1 MKTEKKPYSMELRAA
16 AAEAT
21 RERILAAAAEAF
33 LEGWY
38 DDVTIAAIAERAG
51 VSGQTVINHFGSKE
65 ELATTAYEHVS
76 KEITLR
82 RSEPEP
88 GDVLGAL
95 DVLVDDYEIT
105 GDAVI
110 RMLALE
116 EKVPM
121 LGATARPRP
130 RWSPRLGGGDV
141 PCPGARARTGGGHRR
156 LHLEAPAPRPGAQ
169 PRRDPGGDVANRAS
183 STRTEDS
190 MTTPKRYL
198 FAIIDGGGTVP
209 ADTSV
214 IRAMVDRG
222 HDVRVL
228 ADRVLAPDIAS
239 TGAEHVVWDRAP
251 QRPNL
256 DPQSVIMKDWDTKT
270 PFEAFGRV
278 RDGAMVGPAALFAAD
293 VRAELQ
299 RRPADV
305 VVGNFFV
312 FGAQIAAEAEGV
324 PFAFLVSNL
333 LSFRGSGTPPL
344 GPGLKPARGPLG
356 RARDA
361 VLNRVMAR
369 LFDKGLDQLNEVRR
383 ANGLEPIAS
392 VLENFE
398 RADRLLLMTSSA
410 FEYESFTPP
419 PNVRLVGPRLD
430 DPAWVGSWTPP
441 AGDEPLVLVGMSSTF
456 MDHAN
461 ALQRAATALAGL
473 PVRGLVTTGPSI
485 PVEAIDAPANVTV
498 VERAPHSEVLRHA
511 KVIVTHAGHGT
522 VLKALAAGVPVVA
535 MPLGRDQLDN
545 AARVVHHG
553 AGLRLKPTGEAG
565 CDREGGP
572 APARGAVLLGRRRAH
587 GRRDRSGDRRGSGC
601 RRTRGACVARLGRC
615 R

>member
-1 MKTEKKPYSMELRAA
+1 
-16 AAEAT
+16 
-21 RERILAAAAEAF
+21 
-33 LEGWY
+33 
-38 DDVTIAAIAERAG
+38 
-51 VSGQTVINHFGSKE
+51 
-65 ELATTAYEHVS
+65 
-76 KEITLR
+76 
-82 RSEPEP
+82 
-88 GDVLGAL
+88 
-95 DVLVDDYEIT
+95 
-105 GDAVI
+105 
-110 RMLALE
+110 
-116 EKVPM
+116 
-121 LGATARPRP
+121 
-130 RWSPRLGGGDV
+130 
-141 PCPGARARTGGGHRR
+141 
-156 LHLEAPAPRPGAQ
+156 
-169 PRRDPGGDVANRAS
+169 
-183 STRTEDS
+183 

-228 ADRVLAPDIAS
+228 ADKVLAPDIAG

-256 DPQSVIMKDWDTKT
+256 DPQSVIMKDWDAKT

-293 VRAELQ
+293 VRSELQ

-361 VLNRVMAR
+361 ALNRVMAR

-456 MDHAN
+456 MDHAD

-473 PVRGLVTTGPSI
+473 PVRGLVTTGPAI
-485 PVEAIDAPANVTV
+485 PVETIDAPANVTV

-553 AGLRLKPTGEAG
+553 AGLRLKPTAKPDAIATAVRRVLEEPSFSAAAERMAAAIAVETAEDLAAAELEALASLDSAAADELRNSQSG
-565 CDREGGP
+565 RE
-572 APARGAVLLGRRRAH
+572 AVPR
-587 GRRDRSGDRRGSGC
+587 
-601 RRTRGACVARLGRC
+601 
-615 R
+615 

>member
-1 MKTEKKPYSMELRAA
+1 
-16 AAEAT
+16 
-21 RERILAAAAEAF
+21 
-33 LEGWY
+33 
-38 DDVTIAAIAERAG
+38 
-51 VSGQTVINHFGSKE
+51 
-65 ELATTAYEHVS
+65 
-76 KEITLR
+76 
-82 RSEPEP
+82 
-88 GDVLGAL
+88 
-95 DVLVDDYEIT
+95 
-105 GDAVI
+105 
-110 RMLALE
+110 
-116 EKVPM
+116 
-121 LGATARPRP
+121 
-130 RWSPRLGGGDV
+130 
-141 PCPGARARTGGGHRR
+141 
-156 LHLEAPAPRPGAQ
+156 
-169 PRRDPGGDVANRAS
+169 
-183 STRTEDS
+183 

-251 QRPNL
+251 QRSNL
-256 DPQSVIMKDWDTKT
+256 DPQSVIMKDWDAKT

-293 VRAELQ
+293 VRTELQ

-361 VLNRVMAR
+361 VLNRIMAR

-441 AGDEPLVLVGMSSTF
+441 VGDEPLVLVGMSSTF

-461 ALQRAATALAGL
+461 ALERAATALAGL
-473 PVRGLVTTGPSI
+473 PVRGLVTTGPAI
-485 PVEAIDAPANVTV
+485 PVETIDAPANVTV

-553 AGLRLKPTGEAG
+553 AGLRLKPTAKPDAIAKAVRRLLEEPSFSAAAERMAAAIAVETAEDLAAAELEALASLDSAAADELRNSQSG
-565 CDREGGP
+565 RE
-572 APARGAVLLGRRRAH
+572 AVP
-587 GRRDRSGDRRGSGC
+587 S
-601 RRTRGACVARLGRC
+601 
-615 R
+615 